1 MHAPLADQ
9 IKGCTFSGGKPERGA
24 LVTDPSTTY
33 ITFVAKSVDPNTD
46 HKGRAWTGGR
56 ATTTTD
62 EGEVSGCEFL
72 RSSDFEGGGIA
83 VESYDFDDGTK
94 LRPNDTLIE
103 HNAFGGSDPSSD
115 GYFVRAINDG
125 GENTMIR
132 YNTIRRKPTVDAAQ
146 IFSPQDYGILSE
158 GADGSQD
165 VGNVIAGWKCPPPP
179 PSPPVPPPSP
189 PPPAPPIQAMQ
200 QRQCVATADGKI
212 RTVSIP
218 EGKTLDDPRL
228 QKRFER
234 MFNSPIVLPDSP
246 FGSTDEGQECV
257 ACTGGC

>member
-9 IKGCTFSGGKPERGA
+9 IKGCKFSGGKPESGA
-24 LVTDPSTTY
+24 LATDPSTTY
-33 ITFVAKSVDPNTD
+33 IIFVAKSDDPKID
-46 HKGRAWTGGR
+46 HKGRAWKGVD
-56 ATTTTD
+56 AVSTTD
-62 EGEVSGCEFL
+62 GGEVSGCEFL

-83 VESYDFDDGTK
+83 VESYADRRPKGT
-94 LRPNDTLIE
+94 LME

-115 GYFVRAINDG
+115 GYFVHAINDG

-132 YNTIRRKPTVDAAQ
+132 YNTIRRKPSVDAAQ
-146 IFSPQDYGILSE
+146 IYSPQDFGILSE

-179 PSPPVPPPSP
+179 PPPSQPPSP
-189 PPPAPPIQAMQ
+189 SPSPPIQAMQ